1 MRWKACAFDF
11 VISMIVC
18 FTGLYA
24 FKWPLKPQD
33 RPHHIDDIIHGL
45 LAGRYRKHNF

>member
-1 MRWKACAFDF
+1 MRNRAYH
-11 VISMIVC
+11 ISLFIVMLC
-18 FTGLYA
+18 IHAISYA